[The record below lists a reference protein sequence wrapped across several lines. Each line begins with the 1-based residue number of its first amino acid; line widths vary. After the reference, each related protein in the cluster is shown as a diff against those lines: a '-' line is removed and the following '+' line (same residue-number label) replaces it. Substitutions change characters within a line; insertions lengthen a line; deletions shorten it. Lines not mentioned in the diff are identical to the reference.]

1 MVEMVGLVF
10 WRNEEEE
17 EEEEKKK
24 REERKMMERRIRRVI
39 KVFGDNSF

>member
-10 WRNEEEE
+10 WRNEEE